1 MKETEEY
8 QGVFISKNRDNLSYQ
23 TRLSTFSRS
32 IEVQMNVYEQAEDNI
47 HILISRLESD
57 LRQELF
63 SESTIKLMEIIR
75 FITDLKTLGTEILKK
90 GSILVGS
97 LKASKYVRYIRQ
109 VTNTLNEVDD
119 EEIKENY
126 KAFVKKFEVYLS
138 GKNSQ
143 PPSSMNIIEDFLNT
157 DLKLCNGVE
166 ITIQGI
172 LCAALKLSVESVVE
186 TIVSRYEKHFE
197 KGRQLTEEN
206 ALCEMEIAEN

>member
-32 IEVQMNVYEQAEDNI
+32 IEVQMNVYEPAEDNI

-57 LRQELF
+57 LWQELF

-75 FITDLKTLGTEILKK
+75 FITHLKTLGTEILKK

-109 VTNTLNEVDD
+109 VTNTLNEVD
-119 EEIKENY
+119 
-126 KAFVKKFEVYLS
+126 
-138 GKNSQ
+138 
-143 PPSSMNIIEDFLNT
+143 
-157 DLKLCNGVE
+157 VE
-166 ITIQGI
+166 
-172 LCAALKLSVESVVE
+172 
-186 TIVSRYEKHFE
+186 
-197 KGRQLTEEN
+197 
-206 ALCEMEIAEN
+206 